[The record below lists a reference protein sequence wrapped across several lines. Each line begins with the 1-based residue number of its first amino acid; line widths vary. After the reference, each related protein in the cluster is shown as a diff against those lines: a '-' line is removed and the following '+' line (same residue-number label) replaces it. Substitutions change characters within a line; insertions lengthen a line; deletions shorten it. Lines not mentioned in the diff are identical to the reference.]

1 MKRFLMMTVMAFM
14 AMTLLAQENDYI
26 VKTKHA
32 KKTAKAVEAVAEEA
46 EEEKEEPQDFIGKNF
61 RFVSMCDW
69 KEGMRFMVIPDKKDM
84 VIKTFGDS
92 ITGQMVSSLKLRHKI
107 MVYKGLDQNHKG
119 LHERINFLCED
130 DGKTYYFEVPT
141 AAFDDYCM
149 GKLGVPTLAY
159 LGDVDIARQL
169 LKDTTLFT
177 VAREYYID
185 TELDGDGF
193 ETITDVPAG
202 TEVKVVA
209 IGVGTR
215 SFPVKIIVAD
225 KTGREFYQNVAI
237 SHTNCGLRDDEF
249 GISNMIFHTFKGA
262 FELPADNMAASS
274 TYQKYIG
281 QEVFTLYST
290 TMADSRGKTTS
301 IARLSTFRV
310 KDIRAQRGTNY
321 VKMTLTGTG
330 TGREYVKQVT
340 FKSESVIGD
349 IAGQHEDY
357 FYNLFASGNPLKMP
371 GVKKE
376 HIADI
381 QKSIVHIGY
390 SENEVK
396 LALGEPSG
404 KGEDGQRFYTWTYK
418 YPGKPYA
425 CVYFD
430 KKTQLVTSIKK

>member
-1 MKRFLMMTVMAFM
+1 MKRILMMTVMAVM
-14 AMTLLAQENDYI
+14 AMTLQAQENNYI
-26 VKTKHA
+26 VKTKQA
-32 KKTAKAVEAVAEEA
+32 KKTAKVSTPEAEAAEEQ
-46 EEEKEEPQDFIGKNF
+46 EEEPKDFLEKNF
-61 RFVSMCDW
+61 HYYSMCDW

-107 MVYKGLDQNHKG
+107 MVYKGRDENHKG
-119 LHERINFLCED
+119 LHERINFTCED

-141 AAFDDYCM
+141 ASFDDYCL
-149 GKLGVPTLAY
+149 GKLGVSTLAY

-177 VAREYYID
+177 VAKEYYVD
-185 TELDGDGF
+185 TELDGDGYDI
-193 ETITDVPAG
+193 ITDVPEG

-215 SFPVKIIVAD
+215 NFPVKIIVAD
-225 KTGREFYQNVAI
+225 KDGREFYQNVAI
-237 SHTNCGLRDDEF
+237 SRTNSGLRDDEY
-249 GISNMIFHTFKGA
+249 GISNMIIHTFKGA

-274 TYQKYIG
+274 LYKKYVG

-290 TMADSRGKTTS
+290 TMESAQGKTTS
-301 IARLSTFRV
+301 VARLSTFRI

-330 TGREYVKQVT
+330 SGREYVKQVT

-357 FYNLFASGNPLKMP
+357 FFNLFATGNPLKLE

-381 QKSIVHIGY
+381 QKSMVRVGY

-396 LALGEPSG
+396 LALGEPTG
-404 KGEDGQRFYTWTYK
+404 KGQEGNYYTWTYK
-418 YPGKPYA
+418 HPGKPYA

-430 KKTQLVTSIKK
+430 KKTKLVTSIKK